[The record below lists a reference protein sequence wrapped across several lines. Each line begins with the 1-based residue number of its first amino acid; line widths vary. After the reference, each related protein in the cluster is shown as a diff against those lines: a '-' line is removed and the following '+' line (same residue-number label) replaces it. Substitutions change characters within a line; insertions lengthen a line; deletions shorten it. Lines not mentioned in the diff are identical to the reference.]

1 MKKKLLFT
9 IAVSII
15 AFSSFSQ
22 TKGTFKDS
30 RDGKTYKTVKIGNQT
45 WMAENLAYK
54 TTEGK
59 CFNSKSNNVAKY
71 GYLYDW
77 KATKKACPDGWHL
90 PAKTEYAILL
100 NTYGVGKNAYNA
112 LKDGGL
118 SGFNALFGGDDAFS
132 YEGGGTCFWT
142 SDQYNTTSGA
152 HNVMINNTSKIAKFD
167 VNNQERGFSIRC
179 IRNK

>member
-1 MKKKLLFT
+1 MKKCLLFT
-9 IAVSII
+9 IAVTMI
-15 AFSSFSQ
+15 AFSSFAQ

-30 RDGKTYKTVKIGNQT
+30 RDGKTYQTVEIGNQT

-54 TTEGK
+54 ANEGK
-59 CFNSKSNNVAKY
+59 CFTSKSNNVAKY

-77 KATKKACPDGWHL
+77 EVANKACPEGWHL
-90 PAKTEYAILL
+90 PTKAEYAILL
-100 NTYGVGKNAYNA
+100 NTYGIGVNSYNA

-118 SGFNALFGGDDAFS
+118 SGFNALFGGDDTFS

-142 SDQYNTTSGA
+142 SSQYKTTSGA
-152 HNVMINNTSKIAKFD
+152 HNVMINNTAKTAKFD

-179 IRNK
+179 IKNK